1 MSCFSRRHFIRTIIA
16 AGTSIYAS
24 SLIGCKRSGGKIGAR
39 MLRENELSD
48 KLAVASGGEIEEM
61 VRSAVKALGGMD
73 KLVRKGDIVVAKP
86 NIGWAQP
93 PVNGAST
100 NPDVVATIVKLCI
113 EAGAK
118 KVKVFDNTL
127 DDKRRAYS
135 ETGIGKAAQD
145 AGADTPFID
154 DSRFAE
160 LEIPN
165 GKVLKKWL
173 TYRDALEC
181 DVLINVPVAKVHNSS
196 GLTLAMKNLMGIIGG
211 NRGLW
216 HQDLHTHIADY
227 STAVKCD
234 LTVID
239 GYRVMV
245 RNGPRGGRP
254 DDVEMK
260 KTIAV
265 CKDVVAADA
274 FAAKELFGRD
284 PEGIGYIKQAHERGL
299 GDMDYDTRL
308 RRL

>member
-1 MSCFSRRHFIRTIIA
+1 MTPLSRRDFIRTIGA
-16 AGTSIYAS
+16 AGIGIYAS
-24 SLIGCKRSGGKIGAR
+24 SLVGCKRNGEKIAAR
-39 MLRENELSD
+39 VLRENELSD
-48 KLAVASGGEIEEM
+48 KLAVASGGDIEEM
-61 VRSAVKALGGMD
+61 VRSALKALGGMD
-73 KLVRKGDIVVAKP
+73 KLVRKGDIVVVKP

-93 PVNGAST
+93 PENGAST
-100 NPDVVATIVKLCI
+100 NPNVVATIVKLCM

-160 LEIPN
+160 LEIPD
-165 GKVLKKWL
+165 GKILKKWL

-181 DVLINVPVAKVHNSS
+181 DVLINVPVAKVHGSS

-211 NRGLW
+211 KRGVW
-216 HQDLHTHIADY
+216 HQDLHTHIADF

-239 GYRVMV
+239 GYRVML

-254 DDVEMK
+254 DDVELK

-284 PEGIGYIKQAHERGL
+284 PQSIGYIKQAHERGL
-299 GDMDYDTRL
+299 GNIEYDDRL
-308 RRL
+308 LRL

>member
-1 MSCFSRRHFIRTIIA
+1 MSLFSRRDFLRTISA
-16 AGTSIYAS
+16 AGIGIYAS
-24 SLIGCKRSGGKIGAR
+24 SLIGCKRNGAKIGVR
-39 MLRENELSD
+39 VLRENELSD

-61 VRSAVKALGGMD
+61 VRSTVKALGGMD
-73 KLVRKGDIVVAKP
+73 KLVRKGDIVVLKP

-93 PVNGAST
+93 PENGAST

-154 DSRFAE
+154 DSRFVE
-160 LEIPN
+160 LEIPD
-165 GKVLKKWL
+165 GKTLKKWL

-196 GLTLAMKNLMGIIGG
+196 SLTLAMKNLMGIVGG

-216 HQDLHTHIADY
+216 HQDLHTHIADF

-234 LTVID
+234 LTIID

-254 DDVEMK
+254 DDVEVK

-265 CKDVVAADA
+265 CKDIVAADA
-274 FAAKELFGRD
+274 FAAKELFGREPKD
-284 PEGIGYIKQAHERGL
+284 IGYIQQGHERGI
-299 GDMDYDTRL
+299 GNMEYETRFL
-308 RRL
+308 RL